1 MVKSLRLLIFCITLG
16 SPFWWWKCT
25 PPTCLLLSPKGKKR
39 VNPQPPYGLKG
50 EPKAFPPL
58 LILTQLCGE
67 EALLLLDLEVTLEF
81 IGLRM
86 FEPPPQ

>member
-1 MVKSLRLLIFCITLG
+1 M
-16 SPFWWWKCT
+16 
-25 PPTCLLLSPKGKKR
+25 
-39 VNPQPPYGLKG
+39 GLKG
-50 EPKAFPPL
+50 ELDSHAKNLKLFPPL

-86 FEPPPQ
+86 FEPPSQ